1 MVVKEE
7 EGIYNLHIKNVNF
20 QDEGEFQCQ
29 VGPALNHTPIRA
41 GAQLRILIPPE
52 YISVN
57 GLGQSSTV
65 EVKENTSVQ
74 LTCQAVGSKP
84 PALLKWYR
92 DSHEVSK
99 ESVHNEERK
108 DKARFIATSYLT
120 IRPLVSND
128 GSKFA
133 CEAFHK
139 ALDHRMRTEV
149 TLSVLH
155 PPGPPRIEGYEEG
168 TIVKAGEA
176 LTLMCISE
184 GGNPPPQLIWY
195 RGNAQ
200 IDATYYLTMDDT
212 VTANNL
218 TFIVSAA
225 DNTGSYYC
233 RASNSATK
241 EPLTTSIKLSVY
253 YLSNNMWIRGPKE
266 APRGG
271 TVTLSCETDVSNP
284 RSDLSW
290 TIDGKAIE
298 AGEESVRA
306 TTDGWITTSN
316 LTITLTRQEPDMK
329 VFSCHA
335 KNPHV
340 TGSASTTHRLR
351 VTYPPK
357 PPTIL
362 GYDAGTPLRVGDI
375 QRFNCVSIGG
385 NPPAMLRWF
394 KGDKE

>member
-1 MVVKEE
+1 
-7 EGIYNLHIKNVNF
+7 
-20 QDEGEFQCQ
+20 
-29 VGPALNHTPIRA
+29 
-41 GAQLRILIPPE
+41 
-52 YISVN
+52 
-57 GLGQSSTV
+57 
-65 EVKENTSVQ
+65 
-74 LTCQAVGSKP
+74 
-84 PALLKWYR
+84 
-92 DSHEVSK
+92 
-99 ESVHNEERK
+99 
-108 DKARFIATSYLT
+108 
-120 IRPLVSND
+120 
-128 GSKFA
+128 
-133 CEAFHK
+133 
-139 ALDHRMRTEV
+139 
-149 TLSVLH
+149 
-155 PPGPPRIEGYEEG
+155 
-168 TIVKAGEA
+168 
-176 LTLMCISE
+176 
-184 GGNPPPQLIWY
+184 
-195 RGNAQ
+195 
-200 IDATYYLTMDDT
+200 
-212 VTANNL
+212 
-218 TFIVSAA
+218 
-225 DNTGSYYC
+225 
-233 RASNSATK
+233 
-241 EPLTTSIKLSVY
+241 
-253 YLSNNMWIRGPKE
+253 MWIRGPKE

-394 KGDKE
+394 KGDKEISTPVMTSGSGVSSELVIRVQLSDNGAFYRCEANNSALKKPLSAFVRVTVRFPPSFVNITVHPTEPRAGY